1 MLSSSHCAGPSLSRG
16 ERGRNAPSNP
26 PPACYINRM
35 THAIEITGL
44 KKTYRDRKTGEEKV
58 ALKGVD
64 LTIPRGAFFGLL
76 GPNGAGK
83 STLINILAGTVMKT
97 SGTVKICGNDIDTDV
112 RAAKM
117 SLGVVPQEL
126 VLDTFFTVRQALEI
140 TAGYYGI
147 PKAKRRTDEIID
159 AMGLRDK
166 ADSPSRRLSGGM
178 RRRLLI
184 GKALVHTPPVLI
196 LDEPTAGVDVELRRS
211 LWEYVR
217 QLNKA
222 GTTILLTTHYL
233 EEAEELCDEIA
244 IINHGNIIAR
254 DSTAALMG
262 GVDSKQVCFTFAAP
276 ISAVPAPLADL
287 QASVA
292 DGKLVIKYQPSQ
304 AAMGDILAR
313 VSSAGLVI
321 RDLSTEEVELED
333 LFIALT
339 SAA

>member
-1 MLSSSHCAGPSLSRG
+1 
-16 ERGRNAPSNP
+16 
-26 PPACYINRM
+26 M
-35 THAIEITGL
+35 TDSAIDIIDL
-44 KKTYRDRKTGEEKV
+44 KKTYRDRKSGEEKT
-58 ALKGVD
+58 ALHGVS
-64 LTIPRGAFFGLL
+64 LSIPRGSFFGLL

-83 STLINILAGTVMKT
+83 STMINIMAGTVLKT
-97 SGTVKICGNDIDTDV
+97 SGTVKICGHDLDTAT
-112 RAAKM
+112 RAAKL
-117 SLGVVPQEL
+117 SIGIVPQEL

-147 PKAKRRTDEIID
+147 PKEKRRTDEIID

-166 ADSPSRRLSGGM
+166 ADAPSRRLSGGM

-211 LWEYVR
+211 LWEYVKK
-217 QLNKA
+217 LNKA

-244 IINHGNIIAR
+244 IIHKGAIIKR
-254 DSTAALMG
+254 DRKDALMR
-262 GVDSKQVCFTFAAP
+262 GVDSKEVCFTLNKP
-276 ISAVPAPLADL
+276 ITELPPQLAEL
-287 QASVA
+287 QAELRG
-292 DGKLVIKYQPSQ
+292 DKLLVKYQPSK
-304 AAMGDILAR
+304 AAMSDLLAR
-313 VSSAGLVI
+313 INGAGLTI
-321 RDLSTEEVELED
+321 NDLSTKEVELED